1 MITMI
6 GTCKQ
11 CGEEFELKRMSA
23 RFCSGKCRTRAYRE
37 RKKVGEVSV
46 RRLNT
51 VTTEELEN
59 LIAEIESGEF
69 NLTAGEAL
77 RELAKRIGAPIRDER
92 IAHEAEEWQR
102 ALDLSQEYEA

>member
-1 MITMI
+1 MTMI
-6 GTCKQ
+6 GTCKE
-11 CGEEFELKRMSA
+11 CGNEFELKRQSA
-23 RFCSGKCRTRAYRE
+23 RFCSGKCRTRAYRK
-37 RKKVGEVSV
+37 RKQAGEVSV

-59 LIAEIESGEF
+59 LIAEVESGEF
-69 NLTAGEAL
+69 NLTAGEVL

-92 IAHEAEEWQR
+92 IAREAEEWRR